1 MKEET
6 TALLPRHVAVIMDGN
21 GRWAKQRG
29 LPRSAGHK
37 QGAEAFRAICD
48 YATQLGIEVI
58 TFYAFST
65 ENWVRPQQEVQA
77 LMNLFREFLHEAEER
92 EEENEQRGIRARCIG
107 SREGMPE
114 DILRMVDE
122 AQARSADKR
131 RTTVN
136 IAINYGG
143 RDEILHAVKLL
154 AAQCAAGERDAD
166 SLTQEDISGALYTA
180 GQSDPDL
187 IIRSSGEYRLSNF
200 LVWQSAYAE
209 FWTSDILWPDFT
221 PADFDRALADYA
233 ARKRRF
239 GGV

>member
-1 MKEET
+1 
-6 TALLPRHVAVIMDGN
+6 MDGN

-37 QGAEAFRAICD
+37 QGAETFRTICD

-58 TFYAFST
+58 TFYAFSA

-77 LMNLFREFLHEAEER
+77 LMNLFRDFLHEAEER
-92 EEENEQRGIRARCIG
+92 EAENEQRGIRARYIG
-107 SREGMPE
+107 SREGLPE
-114 DILRMVDE
+114 DILHLMDE
-122 AQARSADKR
+122 AQTRSADKC

-136 IAINYGG
+136 IAINYSG
-143 RDEILHAVKLL
+143 RDEILHAAKVL
-154 AAQCAAGERDAD
+154 AAQCESGERSAE
-166 SLTQEDISGALYTA
+166 SLMQEDISGALYTA
-180 GQSDPDL
+180 GQPDPDL

-221 PADFDRALADYA
+221 PADFDKALSDYA
-233 ARKRRF
+233 NRKRRF